1 MDDLSFQVRA
11 LLFNSGQPQA
21 ARCGP
26 QRFGFVFSSSGG
38 NRRPVGWAR
47 WWHGLQPVNRH
58 RAQPPGEISWLCFF
72 ESNPPQ
78 AGSVAP
84 KRWLCFFRSV
94 IRGQAAG
101 ATRSGFDGFFLCD
114 LCVFARK
121 KKRTSRKDAK
131 MPGVSQ
137 SRSSTGRPPWAA
149 TVWLCFF
156 RAQPPQAGSIAP
168 KRWLC
173 FFRSAVRRRAAGRG
187 GGLGL
192 FFHLPVAIASSFDRM
207 GFPMRWRTFGE
218 YGRLASGH
226 GDPIPP
232 NSIHR

>member
-101 ATRSGFDGFFLCD
+101 AARSGFDGFFLCD

-121 KKRTSRKDAK
+121 KKGLRAK
-131 MPGVSQ
+131 TQRCQEFP
-137 SRSSTGRPPWAA
+137 RSGH
-149 TVWLCFF
+149 
-156 RAQPPQAGSIAP
+156 PQAG
-168 KRWLC
+168 
-173 FFRSAVRRRAAGRG
+173 RRGPQQFGFVFSSPTTTGR
-187 GGLGL
+187 
-192 FFHLPVAIASSFDRM
+192 
-207 GFPMRWRTFGE
+207 
-218 YGRLASGH
+218 
-226 GDPIPP
+226 
-232 NSIHR
+232 